1 MLKYLSITSDITQH
15 TSYIYKIKV
24 IFSCKNYGTFIF
36 FPDLFNSLEYPN
48 KQCNIEYTLDQVALN
63 PSPASAVTSF
73 VNLSKS
79 LSLVSIPVK

>member
-15 TSYIYKIKV
+15 TSYIYEIKV

-36 FPDLFNSLEYPN
+36 FTDFFNSLEYPN

-73 VNLSKS
+73 VKS
-79 LSLVSIPVK
+79 LSLVSIPVMYNY

>member
-24 IFSCKNYGTFIF
+24 IFSCTNYGTVVF
-36 FPDLFNSLEYPN
+36 FTDLFNSLEYPN
-48 KQCNIEYTLDQVALN
+48 NKEYTLDQVALN